1 MRKPG
6 PDNSRMGSRRPI
18 ALLRQVIR
26 FGLVGIAATATHAGV
41 AVALVEAVSLPFLWA
56 NALAYGCAVGV
67 SYGGHRVWTFDSR
80 GAHRVQLP
88 RFVAVSLGGLALA
101 QAIGWAVHNALGLP
115 YGVALACVVVG
126 VPTATFAAHRFWVFG
141 GGVNGAERADAPP

>member
-1 MRKPG
+1 MT
-6 PDNSRMGSRRPI
+6 
-18 ALLRQVIR
+18 ALFRQILR

-41 AVALVEAVSLPFLWA
+41 AVALVEAASVPFLWA

-67 SYGGHRVWTFDSR
+67 SYGGHRGWTFDAR
-80 GAHRVQLP
+80 GAHKVQVP
-88 RFVAVSLGGLALA
+88 RFVVVSLAGLGLA
-101 QAIGWAVHNALGLP
+101 QAIGWAVNDGLGLP

-141 GGVNGAERADAPP
+141 DTAVTAAPAERTDTAP